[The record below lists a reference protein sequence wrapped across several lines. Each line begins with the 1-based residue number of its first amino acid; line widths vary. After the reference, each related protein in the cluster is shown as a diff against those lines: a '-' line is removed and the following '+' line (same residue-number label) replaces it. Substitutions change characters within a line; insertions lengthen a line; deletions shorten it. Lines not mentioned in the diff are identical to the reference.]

1 MPLVY
6 RESLPVEAPKGT
18 VLCLH
23 GYPESSYMW
32 RHLLETVAD
41 AGWQAVAPDLP
52 GYGDS
57 PYAGSG
63 TWQAPVDAVDAFH
76 REQDLGEVVLVVHDW
91 GGLIGLR
98 WACEHPELVR
108 AMVISNTGFFSD
120 GKWHGMA
127 QALRTPSQGKSWST
141 LLTARDFGGMLRAV
155 SPNLDDRSIDEYFKA
170 YGSPERRRGQL
181 GSTAPA
187 SSPSWRTTT
196 SRRSGRPRLILWGE
210 DDPFAPVAGA
220 HRFAK
225 ELPDTELVVV
235 GGAKHFVF
243 DDEPES
249 LLGRGPRVPG
259 AGLMTRRAIASWL
272 MDMDGVL
279 VHEERRDPGADRI
292 HRPRCATGR
301 PLPGVDQQLHL
312 HPARPERAPT
322 RERAGRA
329 RGIDL
334 DQRRWRP
341 RGSSTTSAP
350 AARRSSSARP
360 A

>member
-6 RESLPVEAPKGT
+6 RESLPVQAPKGT

-63 TWQAPVDAVDAFH
+63 TWQAHVDAVDAFH
-76 REQDLGEVVLVVHDW
+76 REQELGEVVLVVHDW

-98 WACEHPELVR
+98 WACEHPELIR
-108 AMVISNTGFFSD
+108 AMVISNTGFFAD

-127 QALRTPSQGKSWST
+127 QALRTPGQGEE
-141 LLTARDFGGMLRAV
+141 LVDGIDLEGFGGMLRAV
-155 SPNLDDRSIDEYFKA
+155 SPSLGDRSIGEYFKA

-181 GSTAPA
+181 ELYRSGEFSELEDYDLAAVGAPA
-187 SSPSWRTTT
+187 
-196 SRRSGRPRLILWGE
+196 LILWGE

-220 HRFAK
+220 HRFVQ
-225 ELPDTELVVV
+225 ELPDAQLVVI

-243 DDEPES
+243 DDEPEACS
-249 LLGRGPRVPG
+249 AAVRSFLERV
-259 AGLMTRRAIASWL
+259 
-272 MDMDGVL
+272 
-279 VHEERRDPGADRI
+279 
-292 HRPRCATGR
+292 
-301 PLPGVDQQLHL
+301 
-312 HPARPERAPT
+312 
-322 RERAGRA
+322 
-329 RGIDL
+329 
-334 DQRRWRP
+334 
-341 RGSSTTSAP
+341 
-350 AARRSSSARP
+350 
-360 A
+360 

>member
-32 RHLLETVAD
+32 RHLLETVAG

-63 TWQAPVDAVDAFH
+63 TWQAHVDAVDAFH
-76 REQDLGEVVLVVHDW
+76 REQELGEVVLVVHDW

-98 WACEHPELVR
+98 WACEHPELIR

-127 QALRTPSQGKSWST
+127 QALRTPGQGEEIVD
-141 LLTARDFGGMLRAV
+141 AIDREGFGGMLRAV
-155 SPNLDDRSIDEYFKA
+155 SPSLDDRSVDEYFKA

-181 GSTAPA
+181 ELYRSGEFSELEDYDLAAVGAPA
-187 SSPSWRTTT
+187 
-196 SRRSGRPRLILWGE
+196 LILWGE

-243 DDEPES
+243 DDEPEACS
-249 LLGRGPRVPG
+249 AAVRAFLERV
-259 AGLMTRRAIASWL
+259 
-272 MDMDGVL
+272 
-279 VHEERRDPGADRI
+279 
-292 HRPRCATGR
+292 
-301 PLPGVDQQLHL
+301 
-312 HPARPERAPT
+312 
-322 RERAGRA
+322 
-329 RGIDL
+329 
-334 DQRRWRP
+334 
-341 RGSSTTSAP
+341 
-350 AARRSSSARP
+350 
-360 A
+360 

>member
-63 TWQAPVDAVDAFH
+63 TWQAHVDAVDAFH
-76 REQDLGEVVLVVHDW
+76 REQELGEVVLVVHDW

-98 WACEHPELVR
+98 WACEHPELIR
-108 AMVISNTGFFSD
+108 ALVISNTGFFPD
-120 GKWHGMA
+120 GRWHGMA
-127 QALRTPSQGKSWST
+127 KALRTPGQGEE
-141 LLTARDFGGMLRAV
+141 LVNALDRDGFAGMLRVV
-155 SPNLDDRSIDEYFKA
+155 SPNLDDRSVDEYFKA

-181 GSTAPA
+181 ELYRSGELSELAEYDLAAVDAPA
-187 SSPSWRTTT
+187 
-196 SRRSGRPRLILWGE
+196 LILWGE

-220 HRFAK
+220 HRFDK

-235 GGAKHFVF
+235 EGAKHFVF
-243 DDEPES
+243 DDEPEVCS
-249 LLGRGPRVPG
+249 AAVRAFLERV
-259 AGLMTRRAIASWL
+259 
-272 MDMDGVL
+272 
-279 VHEERRDPGADRI
+279 
-292 HRPRCATGR
+292 
-301 PLPGVDQQLHL
+301 
-312 HPARPERAPT
+312 
-322 RERAGRA
+322 
-329 RGIDL
+329 
-334 DQRRWRP
+334 
-341 RGSSTTSAP
+341 
-350 AARRSSSARP
+350 
-360 A
+360 

>member
-63 TWQAPVDAVDAFH
+63 TWQAHVDAVDAFH
-76 REQDLGEVVLVVHDW
+76 REQELGEVVLVVHDW

-98 WACEHPELVR
+98 WACEHPELIR

-127 QALRTPSQGKSWST
+127 RALRTPGQGEE
-141 LLTARDFGGMLRAV
+141 LVDAIDRDGFGAMLRAV
-155 SPNLDDRSIDEYFKA
+155 SPSLDDRSLDEYFKA

-181 GSTAPA
+181 ELYRSGEFSELEDYDLAAVGAPA
-187 SSPSWRTTT
+187 
-196 SRRSGRPRLILWGE
+196 LILWGE

-225 ELPDTELVVV
+225 ELPDTELVVI

-243 DDEPES
+243 DDEPEACS
-249 LLGRGPRVPG
+249 AAVRAFLERV
-259 AGLMTRRAIASWL
+259 
-272 MDMDGVL
+272 
-279 VHEERRDPGADRI
+279 
-292 HRPRCATGR
+292 
-301 PLPGVDQQLHL
+301 
-312 HPARPERAPT
+312 
-322 RERAGRA
+322 
-329 RGIDL
+329 
-334 DQRRWRP
+334 
-341 RGSSTTSAP
+341 
-350 AARRSSSARP
+350 
-360 A
+360 

>member
-63 TWQAPVDAVDAFH
+63 TWQAHVDAVDAFH
-76 REQDLGEVVLVVHDW
+76 REQELGEVVLVVHDW

-98 WACEHPELVR
+98 WACEHPELIR

-127 QALRTPSQGKSWST
+127 QALRTPGQGEEIVDGID
-141 LLTARDFGGMLRAV
+141 REGFGGMLRAV
-155 SPNLDDRSIDEYFKA
+155 SPSLDDRSIDEYFKA

-181 GSTAPA
+181 ELYRSGEFSELEDYDLAAVGAPA
-187 SSPSWRTTT
+187 
-196 SRRSGRPRLILWGE
+196 LILWGE

-243 DDEPES
+243 DDEPEACS
-249 LLGRGPRVPG
+249 AAVRAFLERV
-259 AGLMTRRAIASWL
+259 
-272 MDMDGVL
+272 
-279 VHEERRDPGADRI
+279 
-292 HRPRCATGR
+292 
-301 PLPGVDQQLHL
+301 
-312 HPARPERAPT
+312 
-322 RERAGRA
+322 
-329 RGIDL
+329 
-334 DQRRWRP
+334 
-341 RGSSTTSAP
+341 
-350 AARRSSSARP
+350 
-360 A
+360 

>member
-6 RESLPVEAPKGT
+6 RESLPVQAPKGT

-63 TWQAPVDAVDAFH
+63 TWQAHVDAVDAFH
-76 REQDLGEVVLVVHDW
+76 REQELGEVVLVVHDW

-98 WACEHPELVR
+98 WACEHPELIR
-108 AMVISNTGFFSD
+108 AMVISNTGFFAD

-127 QALRTPSQGKSWST
+127 KALRTPGQGEEFVNGID
-141 LLTARDFGGMLRAV
+141 RDGFGGMLRAV
-155 SPNLDDRSIDEYFKA
+155 SPNLDDRSIDEYYKA

-181 GSTAPA
+181 ELYRSGEFSELEDYDLAAVGAPA
-187 SSPSWRTTT
+187 
-196 SRRSGRPRLILWGE
+196 LILWGE

-225 ELPDTELVVV
+225 ELPDTELVVI

-243 DDEPES
+243 DDEPQACSAAVRAFLE
-249 LLGRGPRVPG
+249 RV
-259 AGLMTRRAIASWL
+259 
-272 MDMDGVL
+272 
-279 VHEERRDPGADRI
+279 
-292 HRPRCATGR
+292 
-301 PLPGVDQQLHL
+301 
-312 HPARPERAPT
+312 
-322 RERAGRA
+322 
-329 RGIDL
+329 
-334 DQRRWRP
+334 
-341 RGSSTTSAP
+341 
-350 AARRSSSARP
+350 
-360 A
+360 